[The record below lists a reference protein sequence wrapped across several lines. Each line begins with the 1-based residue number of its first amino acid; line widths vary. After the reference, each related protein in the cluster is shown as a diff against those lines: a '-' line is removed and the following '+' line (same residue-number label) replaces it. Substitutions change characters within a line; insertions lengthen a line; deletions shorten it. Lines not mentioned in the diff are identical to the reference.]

1 MIYPGN
7 RCFLPENDELHNH
20 TNFPGCMAETASPP
34 DMKTTEY
41 VDEANARY
49 SAASTDQ
56 ERKEL
61 AQKTGCKGSYSLR
74 KLPLHERTLNTP
86 VEPMHLIKNI
96 AAHCINLIAGNED
109 SYKVREEE
117 KVHKRFPMSWL
128 KDNHQKRL
136 PPAPFALSKN
146 DITLADER
154 AMRVLVPTGFDWRP
168 REIFSKT
175 TGMKS
180 HEWKQLACN
189 GILKFCLRGMLGKNQ
204 RRTLYKL
211 FDVIALICAEDIDI
225 TSIDDL
231 EQQVHRV
238 LALLERDFPVSLQ
251 VIVFHLLHHLPMF
264 LKRFGPAYTFWMYPY
279 ERFNSWIT
287 RRVLSRRY
295 PEATVVE
302 TYRLTEWASYMQLSH
317 QLPEGATSTL
327 AESGEDCHQQQKELH
342 DDFSMS
348 VLDDEANCEQLTLDE
363 EQMEQLQ
370 AHYLAE
376 IPEYRELIEQYN
388 SERKQAKVHHQ
399 LRRFPKLSE

>member
-1 MIYPGN
+1 MAKRQP
-7 RCFLPENDELHNH
+7 PE
-20 TNFPGCMAETASPP
+20 
-34 DMKTTEY
+34 KT
-41 VDEANARY
+41 
-49 SAASTDQ
+49 S
-56 ERKEL
+56 
-61 AQKTGCKGSYSLR
+61 
-74 KLPLHERTLNTP
+74 
-86 VEPMHLIKNI
+86 
-96 AAHCINLIAGNED
+96 
-109 SYKVREEE
+109 
-117 KVHKRFPMSWL
+117 
-128 KDNHQKRL
+128 
-136 PPAPFALSKN
+136 PAPFALSKN

-287 RRVLSRRY
+287 R
-295 PEATVVE
+295 
-302 TYRLTEWASYMQLSH
+302 
-317 QLPEGATSTL
+317 
-327 AESGEDCHQQQKELH
+327 
-342 DDFSMS
+342 
-348 VLDDEANCEQLTLDE
+348 
-363 EQMEQLQ
+363 
-370 AHYLAE
+370 
-376 IPEYRELIEQYN
+376 
-388 SERKQAKVHHQ
+388 
-399 LRRFPKLSE
+399 